1 MAIRIN
7 SVTLSLGIKCHA
19 MPRKKDGMLY
29 EVHPTP
35 VKGKDGRNIV
45 YVRPAEHYKMKW
57 KDVEDFC
64 NRNYHSYYGE
74 MSRAFDNFLR
84 AASELMA
91 MGYRIDTPIGSFA
104 PRLKLTHEITSPD
117 EVKDRD
123 VVFDGVDYN
132 PGKLW
137 SKELEKWAHGFRR
150 YHNPD
155 TQQIMADKDQLETA
169 LLRLLGD
176 GGSIT
181 ARRFAQA
188 TNLTYYS
195 ARKQLNEWCLG
206 DNPKLLK
213 TKQGQEYIYTAV

>member
-1 MAIRIN
+1 
-7 SVTLSLGIKCHA
+7 

-64 NRNYHSYYGE
+64 NRNYHAYYGE

-91 MGYRIDTPIGSFA
+91 RGYRIDTPIGSFA
-104 PRLKLTHEITSPD
+104 PRLKLVREVTNPK
-117 EVKDRD
+117 EVKASDI
-123 VVFDGVDYN
+123 VFDGVEYN

-137 SKELEKWAHGFRR
+137 NKELEKWSNGFRR
-150 YHNPD
+150 YENPD
-155 TQQIMADKDQLETA
+155 TQEIMTDKQQLEA
-169 LLRLLGD
+169 ILRRQLGN
-176 GGSIT
+176 GGYT
-181 ARRFAQA
+181 TVGNFARASG
-188 TNLTYYS
+188 LTYYS
-195 ARKQLNEWCLG
+195 ARKQLNEWCQG